1 MAAKKARRK
10 KAPRR
15 AFKPAKPE
23 PKTAHHKRSK
33 EFRRVA
39 AALAQR
45 LRSAREGRG
54 WTVDRAAQEYGVEPM
69 SVWRLE
75 TGEANPT
82 LATLVSIAAAL
93 KVSLSELLNEK

>member
-1 MAAKKARRK
+1 MATKKRPTKKRAAR
-10 KAPRR
+10 PVSR
-15 AFKPAKPE
+15 AE

-33 EFRRVA
+33 DFRRVA
-39 AALAQR
+39 ATLARR
-45 LRSAREGRG
+45 LRLAREGRG

-82 LATLVSIAAAL
+82 LATLVSIASAL
-93 KVSLSELLNEK
+93 KVLLSELLDEK

>member
-1 MAAKKARRK
+1 MAIKKAK
-10 KAPRR
+10 RR
-15 AFKPAKPE
+15 AKAAGKPE

-54 WTVDRAAQEYGVEPM
+54 WTVDRAAQEYAVEPM

-93 KVSLSELLNEK
+93 KMSLSELLDEK

>member
-1 MAAKKARRK
+1 MATKKAKRRT
-10 KAPRR
+10 KA
-15 AFKPAKPE
+15 AGKPE
-23 PKTAHHKRSK
+23 PKTAHHKRSR
-33 EFRRVA
+33 EFGRIA

-45 LRSAREGRG
+45 LRLAREGRG

-93 KVSLSELLNEK
+93 KMSLSDLLGDE

>member
-1 MAAKKARRK
+1 MATKKAKRRT
-10 KAPRR
+10 KA
-15 AFKPAKPE
+15 AGKPE
-23 PKTAHHKRSK
+23 PKTAHHKRSAG
-33 EFRRVA
+33 FRRAA
-39 AALAQR
+39 AALAER
-45 LRSAREGRG
+45 LRMAREGRG

-93 KVSLSELLNEK
+93 KVSLSDLLDEK